1 MNVVARGFI
10 SVGAMQKSEAGYDI
24 LEFSNS
30 DVALCAPGIDVPAAR
45 MGGDLRELSGPSMSA
60 ALAAGVAAL
69 WWGHLR
75 SQSATTRIIA
85 DVVWKGM
92 RASVTTDG
100 FASNVKASER
110 GLGLVQAPAI

>member
-1 MNVVARGFI
+1 M
-10 SVGAMQKSEAGYDI
+10 SV
-24 LEFSNS
+24 
-30 DVALCAPGIDVPAAR
+30 
-45 MGGDLRELSGPSMSA
+45 

-75 SQSATTRIIA
+75 SQSASTRTIA

-92 RASVTTDG
+92 RTSVTTGG

-110 GLGLVQAPAI
+110 GLGLVQAPVI